1 MNQVVLLHHLTIQ
14 TDCFMH
20 KVKDL
25 LLQRCHQDRKMLA
38 IFMKVYSITET
49 LLNHHI

>member
-1 MNQVVLLHHLTIQ
+1 MNQVVLLHHLPIQ

-25 LLQRCHQDRKMLA
+25 LLHRCHQDGKM
-38 IFMKVYSITET
+38 FMKVYSITET